1 MNEYVFKQVK
11 GNYPNINVVNNE
23 LIYNGKRI
31 DLSKI
36 SLQEILSRPNVKTLE
51 ESNFVHLIELEVL
64 AHEKIQEEQ
73 EALQKLSE
81 NNPTIKNLALVSLEH
96 NGEMKKYVHYID
108 DMGTD
113 HILYNFLPADVLSVY
128 KNLLETNGGKVTEKD
143 LYDALQRKM
152 YEVNLEASYKAG
164 EKTEQFD
171 QEIAYHEK
179 SVNQNGSYAKK
190 NDEHELL
197 ISNHKIYSTY
207 QDKNGN
213 LYRNMNSMSDNQEN
227 LSKEEMTSSSVKEE
241 EKEESMVLSLSEKEF
256 YELLSLDRA
265 YTEEEMLEM
274 NLYYAFLY
282 DIMVYQD
289 YVSEEVLL
297 FLNHY
302 NQVMESF
309 KLIEQNGVLNENQQT
324 ALQKRE
330 EMYEKLETQDRTFK
344 KEEVLRLTKTL
355 PKAGYITSGM
365 IAFITAFLGY
375 LLALGFLLLHK

>member
-11 GNYPNINVVNNE
+11 ENYPNINVVNNE

-31 DLSKI
+31 DLSKL
-36 SLQEILSRPNVKTLE
+36 SLQEIFSRPNVKTLE

-64 AHEKIQEEQ
+64 AQEKIQEEQ

-81 NNPTIKNLALVSLEH
+81 NNPTIKNIALVSLEH
-96 NGEMKKYVHYID
+96 NGTMKKYVHYID
-108 DMGTD
+108 DKGTD

-128 KNLLETNGGKVTEKD
+128 KDLLETNGGKVTEKD
-143 LYDALQRKM
+143 LYDALERKM

-171 QEIAYHEK
+171 QEIAYHEN
-179 SVNQNGSYAKK
+179 SVNQKGSYAKK

-197 ISNHKIYSTY
+197 VSNHKIYSTY
-207 QDKNGN
+207 KDDDGN
-213 LYRNMNSMSDNQEN
+213 LHRNTSSMSDNQGD
-227 LSKEEMTSSSVKEE
+227 LSKEEKTSSLVKEE
-241 EKEESMVLSLSEKEF
+241 QEESMVLSLSEKEF

-265 YTEEEMLEM
+265 YTEEEMLEL

-289 YVSEEVLL
+289 YVSEDVLL

-302 NQVMESF
+302 NQVMEAF
-309 KLIEQNGVLNENQQT
+309 KLMEQSRVLNENQQA
-324 ALQKRE
+324 ALQKRT
-330 EMYEKLETQDRTFK
+330 EMYEKLETQDRTFN
-344 KEEVLRLTKTL
+344 KEAVLRLTKTL

-365 IAFITAFLGY
+365 IVFITAFLGY
-375 LLALGFLLLHK
+375 LLALSFLLLHK